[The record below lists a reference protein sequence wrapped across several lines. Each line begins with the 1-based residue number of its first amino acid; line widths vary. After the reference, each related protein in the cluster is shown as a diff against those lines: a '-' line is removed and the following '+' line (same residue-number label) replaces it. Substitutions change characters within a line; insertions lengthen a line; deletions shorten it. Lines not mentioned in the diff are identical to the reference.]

1 MTERTPPHEAPPAA
15 AGGAS
20 GRRDI
25 DPAVARLLARGP
37 VELPDEPALLRD
49 PPRVLVA
56 VGSVVAIVA
65 SLLPWA
71 ARSHGPGALTRSGWT
86 GFADGFLIAIIAV
99 VLCVLTFNRSAVES
113 KDPLIRRAPLI
124 LGPAALVLWANGQRA
139 MDEEITYWQHQG
151 YDGAYQPWLFVCLA
165 GVVLFTLGGVWLGL
179 RRDPDADSEAGRGE
193 AIVGQVR
200 QYSAPAV
207 VVALQ
212 VVTAIV
218 AAVAVGAVILATQLH
233 PLAVV
238 MPLILGTIGAGL
250 IGANIGGRIGRR
262 LVGIEGEPAP
272 EARGRSDRT

>member
-1 MTERTPPHEAPPAA
+1 MTERTPADGAPNAAVNPVPA
-15 AGGAS
+15 
-20 GRRDI
+20 RRDI
-25 DPAVARLLARGP
+25 DPAVARLLDARP

-49 PPRVLVA
+49 PPRALVA
-56 VGSVVAIVA
+56 IGSVVATVA

-71 ARSHGPGALTRSGWT
+71 ARSQGPGDLTRTGWT

-113 KDPLIRRAPLI
+113 KDALIRRAPLI

-139 MDEEITYWQHQG
+139 MDEEITYWRHQG

-179 RRDPDADSEAGRGE
+179 RRDADADANAGRGE
-193 AIVGQVR
+193 ALVGQVR
-200 QYSAPAV
+200 QYSAPAAL
-207 VVALQ
+207 VAVQL
-212 VVTAIV
+212 VTAIV

-250 IGANIGGRIGRR
+250 IGANVGGRIGRR
-262 LVGIEGEPAP
+262 LLGIADDPPPGAG
-272 EARGRSDRT
+272 GRSDRS